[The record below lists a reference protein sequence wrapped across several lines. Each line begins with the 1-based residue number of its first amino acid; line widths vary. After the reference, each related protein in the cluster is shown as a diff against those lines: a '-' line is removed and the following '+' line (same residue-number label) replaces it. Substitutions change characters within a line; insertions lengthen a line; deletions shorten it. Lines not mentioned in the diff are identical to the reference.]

1 MVAVLYTFLGLVAL
15 GSVVTVYAAL
25 TAKEGYEDA
34 DGFHTVLPETQA
46 AAQTLSEAIPV
57 RR

>member
-1 MVAVLYTFLGLVAL
+1 MMAALYALLGLVTL
-15 GSVVTVYAAL
+15 GSLVTVYAAL

-34 DGFHTVLPETQA
+34 DGFHVVK
-46 AAQTLSEAIPV
+46 SEAETSGEALTHAATV